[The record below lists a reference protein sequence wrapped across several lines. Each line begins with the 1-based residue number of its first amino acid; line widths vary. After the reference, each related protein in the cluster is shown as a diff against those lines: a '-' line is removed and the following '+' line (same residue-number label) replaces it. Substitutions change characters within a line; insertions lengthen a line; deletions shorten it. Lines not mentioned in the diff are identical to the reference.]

1 MTQELLTLPAH
12 LHSPAVVSRI
22 SVAQFVVFLCSVL
35 RITVCLLD
43 HFKAC
48 PSYDVWLLCCYL
60 QILNF
65 SKDWLVYYIV
75 LNANTWNLLWS
86 RTWFTHLSI
95 VGCHML
101 SRNCLPFRNTRVH
114 HVFLPV
120 LVVHVVKLHVFTL
133 LDPCCYVRHDFR
145 AKTMFDSSW
154 LLLYVFIYVY

>member
-1 MTQELLTLPAH
+1 
-12 LHSPAVVSRI
+12 
-22 SVAQFVVFLCSVL
+22 
-35 RITVCLLD
+35 
-43 HFKAC
+43 
-48 PSYDVWLLCCYL
+48 
-60 QILNF
+60 
-65 SKDWLVYYIV
+65 LVYYIL
-75 LNANTWNLLWS
+75 LNANTWNLFWS

-95 VGCHML
+95 VGCYML

-154 LLLYVFIYVY
+154 LLLFVFIYVWCCPTRYPYQIMFVSFNSNMTGVTCGAGTANFSGAPGITPVFSRVRVALCNVL